1 MVGRSTTR
9 LNRKQSETELIGS
22 ASEVT
27 VFIEGKKVAAL
38 LDTGSTVSTVSEE
51 YYKSYL
57 SHLEL
62 HSITELINIECADG
76 QQLPYFGYIEATIYS
91 EGVPDVKDAPHY
103 FPMLVVPDSNYN
115 HTVPLLVGTNI
126 LQHLLSGV
134 KGSFGERFLQQADL
148 HTPWYLAFRSL
159 TLREKELAKNKY
171 RLGLVKSAAAK
182 PVIVPPNTSITIPGY
197 IDKAIPYGTT
207 PAILQSTS
215 GSAIPSDLEITPA
228 VTDYRYPVKNLV
240 EVCID
245 NVTTRTVQI
254 PPKALLCEIQPVSI
268 EDPNV
273 STSQSTTQS
282 KSLLDLVTID
292 EDHLTSEELTIS
304 RAIIQEH
311 QDVFSRSD
319 TDIGHTDIATHQ
331 IDLTDE
337 LPFKQRPR
345 NIPPSMYTEV
355 KEHLQG
361 LLEANIIRK
370 SKSPWSSNVVLCR
383 KKNNELRMCVDY
395 RQLNLRTKK
404 DSYSLPRIEDIL
416 NALSG
421 NKFFTILDMKSG
433 YHQIEMYEP
442 HKERT
447 AFTVGP
453 LGFFEFNRMPF
464 GLVNAPATYQ
474 RLMEECFFGLH
485 LDICYIYLD
494 DLIIFSKTF
503 EEHVDRLK
511 KIFQRLREV
520 NLKLS
525 PKKCEFIKK
534 KVRYVGHIV
543 SSEGIEPDPQ
553 KIDKVKDWPAPTN
566 PDEVRQFLGF
576 VGYYRRFIQD
586 FSKISRPLAELIP
599 EPTKRKRRNSK
610 NSIVPDKWEWGTLQ
624 QTAFDNLK
632 QQLVTFPILGF
643 PQYNLPFELHTDAST
658 KGLGAVLYQDQAGV
672 KRVIAYASRSLTKS
686 EKNYAVHKLE
696 FLALKWAIT
705 EKFYDYLYGNQFTV
719 YTDNN
724 PLTYVLSSAKL
735 DATGQRW
742 VSSLA
747 EFQFN
752 IRYRAGFRN
761 QDADGLSRLPG
772 TLEHQNSIST
782 DSLKAIC
789 NNISTPYIECL
800 SISTEPLDQTHHTS
814 LGDLPDVNIKEQ
826 QWRDPVIRYWL
837 QCVRDRYKPPKH
849 YLPQHQQHVHAVFLR
864 NYDRLRIQQGVL
876 VREVIVDNEKKF
888 QTILPSSCIDMAL
901 HYIHSEMG
909 HPGRDKTFAMAR
921 LRFYW
926 PSMHADVEWYIKN
939 CKRCVLRKTPTTE
952 RAPLTNIHTYQPLEL
967 VCVDYLSLEQSKGGI
982 QNILVITDHFT
993 KYAQAIPTKNQTA
1006 RTTAEALFKNFVVHY
1021 GIPSVLHSDQ
1031 GPQFESNTI
1040 QELCKL
1046 FNIKKTR
1053 TTPYHPM
1060 GNGITERFNRTLIK
1074 MLGTLENDQKS
1085 DWKSH
1090 IPSLVHA
1097 YNCMP
1102 QETTGHSP
1110 YYLMFGREPKLPVDI
1125 AFGLDSGNQP
1135 SKTRYIEELQER
1147 LQKSYQ
1153 LALKSSQ
1160 KAKERQKEHY
1170 DLKTRGAKVE
1180 EGDRVLVK
1188 IVAFDGKHK
1197 IADRWEEDP
1206 YIVQWKPN
1214 PDIPVYTVK
1223 KENGQGKERT
1233 LHRNLL
1239 LLPIGH
1245 LESFKPTPTPRR
1257 TKHQTSSKQN
1267 QKPRPTTRSSSSRD
1281 RVSDDSDSDD
1291 DEVVEIVP
1299 AHNPPDTTHSGTA
1312 NAETEEHV
1320 VVDGPGDDQTPT
1332 TTAQESEQSE
1342 DAHTPDREEGGSE
1355 LDEDEQTQSDEILD
1369 HTDQAAAIDDQADQT
1384 SGVVQDDDDDDVV
1397 RDADGVDDDEVDQ
1410 EHSATRRSTRVSK
1423 KPRWQR
1429 TGEFVMQQQ
1438 GIQHQQCAQHQQ
1450 GIQQSDWIVRAEYL
1464 KTLVASGVLGS
1475 MDNSDVASALLN
1487 IVTGK

>member
-1 MVGRSTTR
+1 
-9 LNRKQSETELIGS
+9 
-22 ASEVT
+22 
-27 VFIEGKKVAAL
+27 
-38 LDTGSTVSTVSEE
+38 
-51 YYKSYL
+51 
-57 SHLEL
+57 
-62 HSITELINIECADG
+62 
-76 QQLPYFGYIEATIYS
+76 
-91 EGVPDVKDAPHY
+91 
-103 FPMLVVPDSNYN
+103 
-115 HTVPLLVGTNI
+115 
-126 LQHLLSGV
+126 
-134 KGSFGERFLQQADL
+134 
-148 HTPWYLAFRSL
+148 
-159 TLREKELAKNKY
+159 
-171 RLGLVKSAAAK
+171 
-182 PVIVPPNTSITIPGY
+182 
-197 IDKAIPYGTT
+197 
-207 PAILQSTS
+207 
-215 GSAIPSDLEITPA
+215 
-228 VTDYRYPVKNLV
+228 
-240 EVCID
+240 
-245 NVTTRTVQI
+245 
-254 PPKALLCEIQPVSI
+254 
-268 EDPNV
+268 
-273 STSQSTTQS
+273 
-282 KSLLDLVTID
+282 
-292 EDHLTSEELTIS
+292 
-304 RAIIQEH
+304 
-311 QDVFSRSD
+311 
-319 TDIGHTDIATHQ
+319 
-331 IDLTDE
+331 
-337 LPFKQRPR
+337 
-345 NIPPSMYTEV
+345 
-355 KEHLQG
+355 
-361 LLEANIIRK
+361 
-370 SKSPWSSNVVLCR
+370 
-383 KKNNELRMCVDY
+383 
-395 RQLNLRTKK
+395 
-404 DSYSLPRIEDIL
+404 
-416 NALSG
+416 
-421 NKFFTILDMKSG
+421 
-433 YHQIEMYEP
+433 MYEP

-503 EEHVDRLK
+503 EEQVDRLK

-525 PKKCEFIKK
+525 PKKCEFFKK

-553 KIDKVKDWPAPTN
+553 KIDKVKDWPTPTN

-632 QQLVTFPILGF
+632 QQLITFPILGF

-800 SISTEPLDQTHHTS
+800 SISTEPLDQTYHTS
-814 LGDLPDVNIKEQ
+814 LGDLPGVNIKDQ
-826 QWRDPVIRYWL
+826 QWRDPMIRYWL
-837 QCVRDRYKPPKH
+837 QCVRDRYKPQKH

-876 VREVIVDNEKKF
+876 VREVIVDSEKKF
-888 QTILPSSCIDMAL
+888 QTILPPSCIDMAL

-921 LRFYW
+921 ERFYW

-939 CKRCVLRKTPTTE
+939 CKRCVLRKTPTTQ

-1046 FNIKKTR
+1046 LNIKQTR

-1135 SKTRYIEELQER
+1135 SKTRYIEQLQER

-1153 LALKSSQ
+1153 LAMKSSQ

-1206 YIVQWKPN
+1206 YIVQRKPN

-1233 LHRNLL
+1233 LHRNL

-1267 QKPRPTTRSSSSRD
+1267 QKLRPTTRSSSTRD

-1299 AHNPPDTTHSGTA
+1299 ARNPPDTTHSGTA
-1312 NAETEEHV
+1312 NVEIKEHV

-1332 TTAQESEQSE
+1332 ATAQESEQKE

-1355 LDEDEQTQSDEILD
+1355 LDEDEQTQSDEVLD
-1369 HTDQAAAIDDQADQT
+1369 HTDQAAAVDDQADQI
-1384 SGVVQDDDDDDVV
+1384 SGVVQDDDDDVS
-1397 RDADGVDDDEVDQ
+1397 DADGVDDDEVDQ

-1475 MDNSDVASALLN
+1475 MDNSDVASALLS

>member
-1 MVGRSTTR
+1 MVGRSATR
-9 LNRKQSETELIGS
+9 PNRRQSDTELIGS

-27 VFIEGKKVAAL
+27 VFIEGIKVAAL
-38 LDTGSTVSTVSEE
+38 LDTGSTVSTVNERF
-51 YYKSYL
+51 YQDFL
-57 SHLEL
+57 GHLEL
-62 HSITELINIECADG
+62 HPITELINIECADG
-76 QQLPYFGYIEATIYS
+76 QQLPYNGFIEATVYC
-91 EGVPDVKDAPHY
+91 EGVPDVEDGSHY
-103 FPMLVVPDSNYN
+103 FPILVVPESNYN
-115 HTVPLLVGTNI
+115 RTVPLLVGTNI
-126 LQHLLSGV
+126 LHHLLSGV
-134 KGSFGERFLQQADL
+134 KGSYGERFLQQADL

-159 TLREKELAKNKY
+159 TLREKELDRNNN
-171 RLGLVKSAAAK
+171 RLGLVKCAAAK

-207 PAILQSTS
+207 PAILQSTP
-215 GSAIPSDLEITPA
+215 GSAIPSDLEVTPA
-228 VTDYRYPVKNLV
+228 VTAYKYPVKHLV
-240 EVCID
+240 EVCVD
-245 NVTTRTVQI
+245 NITTRTVQI

-268 EDPNV
+268 EDPDI
-273 STSQSTTQS
+273 STTKNATPS

-292 EDHLTSEELTIS
+292 EDNLTSEQLNIS

-311 QDVFSRSD
+311 QDVFSKSE
-319 TDIGHTDIATHQ
+319 TDIGHTDIATHH
-331 IDLTDE
+331 IDLTE
-337 LPFKQRPR
+337 EVPFKQRPR
-345 NIPPSMYTEV
+345 NIPPSMYAEV

-361 LLEANIIRK
+361 LLEGNIIRK

-395 RQLNLRTKK
+395 RQLNMRTKK

-421 NKFFTILDMKSG
+421 NKYFTILDMKSG

-453 LGFFEFNRMPF
+453 LGFYEFNRMPF

-511 KIFQRLREV
+511 QIFQRLREV

-525 PKKCEFIKK
+525 PKKCEFMKK
-534 KVRYVGHIV
+534 KVKYVGHIV

-553 KIDKVKDWPAPTN
+553 KIDKVRDWPVPTN

-586 FSKISRPLAELIP
+586 FSRISRPLAELIP
-599 EPTKRKRRNSK
+599 EPGKRKRRNSK
-610 NSIVPDKWEWGTLQ
+610 NSIIPEKWEWGTLQ
-624 QTAFDNLK
+624 QTAFDQLK
-632 QQLVTFPILGF
+632 QQLITFPILGF

-658 KGLGAVLYQDQAGV
+658 KGLGAVLYQEQAGV

-705 EKFYDYLYGNQFTV
+705 EKFYDYLYGNNFTV

-742 VSSLA
+742 ISSLA
-747 EFQFN
+747 EFSFS
-752 IRYRAGFRN
+752 IHYKPGIRN
-761 QDADGLSRLPG
+761 QDADSLSRLPG
-772 TLEHQNSIST
+772 ILEHHDSISS
-782 DSLKAIC
+782 DSIKAIC
-789 NNISTPYIECL
+789 NVNSTPYIECL
-800 SISTEPLDQTHHTS
+800 SISTEPLDQTYHPS
-814 LGDLPDVNIKEQ
+814 FGEIPDVDIKDL
-826 QWRDPVIRYWL
+826 QWRDPVLRYWL
-837 QCVRDRYKPPKH
+837 QCVRDTYKPQKH
-849 YLPQHQQHVHAVFLR
+849 FLPHQQQHVHAVFHR

-876 VREVIVDNEKKF
+876 VREITVDNGRKY
-888 QTILPSSCIDMAL
+888 QTVLPASCIDLAL

-909 HPGRDKTFAMAR
+909 HPGRDKTLAMAR
-921 LRFYW
+921 DRFYW
-926 PSMHADVEWYIKN
+926 PNMHSDVEWYIKN

-967 VCVDYLSLEQSKGGI
+967 VCVDYLTLEQSKGGI

-993 KYAQAIPTKNQTA
+993 KFAQAIPTKNQTA

-1031 GPQFESNTI
+1031 GTQFESNII

-1046 FNIKKTR
+1046 LNIKKTR

-1074 MLGTLENDQKS
+1074 MLGTLENNQKA

-1125 AFGLDSGNQP
+1125 AFGLESGNQT
-1135 SKTRYIEELQER
+1135 SKTRYIEDMKER

-1153 LALKSSQ
+1153 LAMKSAQ
-1160 KAKERQKEHY
+1160 KAKERQKANY
-1170 DLKTRGAKVE
+1170 DLKTRGAKIE

-1188 IVAFDGKHK
+1188 IVAFEGKHK
-1197 IADRWEEDP
+1197 IADKWEEDP
-1206 YIVQWKPN
+1206 YIVKRIPN
-1214 PDIPVYTVK
+1214 PDIPVYTVR
-1223 KENGQGKERT
+1223 KENGQGKDRT
-1233 LHRNLL
+1233 LHRNL

-1245 LESFKPTPTPRR
+1245 LESFRPTPTPR
-1257 TKHQTSSKQN
+1257 KSQHASSSQEDQKQ
-1267 QKPRPTTRSSSSRD
+1267 RPTIRQSSNRGN
-1281 RVSDDSDSDD
+1281 VSDVIDHRDDSDS
-1291 DEVVEIVP
+1291 
-1299 AHNPPDTTHSGTA
+1299 
-1312 NAETEEHV
+1312 
-1320 VVDGPGDDQTPT
+1320 
-1332 TTAQESEQSE
+1332 
-1342 DAHTPDREEGGSE
+1342 EG
-1355 LDEDEQTQSDEILD
+1355 
-1369 HTDQAAAIDDQADQT
+1369 
-1384 SGVVQDDDDDDVV
+1384 
-1397 RDADGVDDDEVDQ
+1397 
-1410 EHSATRRSTRVSK
+1410 
-1423 KPRWQR
+1423 
-1429 TGEFVMQQQ
+1429 
-1438 GIQHQQCAQHQQ
+1438 
-1450 GIQQSDWIVRAEYL
+1450 
-1464 KTLVASGVLGS
+1464 
-1475 MDNSDVASALLN
+1475 
-1487 IVTGK
+1487 